1 MLEVGKATS
10 SGQSIDLMILC
21 SSFCPAWCAKESWS
35 QQIPAQESLLC
46 ATRPNYTLSD
56 VSLRVWS
63 LPWQE
68 YLHHRKWQMLQISA
82 SFLRASYWTFTSISL
97 VTGDQVSISEI
108 WVLRK
113 RKQPCSSFFVEETAL
128 HFAQIGIYCSMK
140 RILCIS
146 YSAFKFSV
154 SNLFS
159 WKKTSSL
166 SAGALNPMHICILK
180 DFTSSTNPSLSA
192 GIFHH
197 IPIPKCHPP
206 LPFDFLRRPFLSSTL
221 SFPSEP
227 SLFKCA

>member
-1 MLEVGKATS
+1 MLEVGKATI

-82 SFLRASYWTFTSISL
+82 SFLRVSYWTFTSISL

-108 WVLRK
+108 WVLRE
-113 RKQPCSSFFVEETAL
+113 RKQPCSSFSVEETAL

-159 WKKTSSL
+159 WKKHRHCQQEPWIPCMSASSKISL
-166 SAGALNPMHICILK
+166 HQLIP
-180 DFTSSTNPSLSA
+180 PSLLASFTIYLSPSVTHHCLL
-192 GIFHH
+192 IF
-197 IPIPKCHPP
+197 
-206 LPFDFLRRPFLSSTL
+206 
-221 SFPSEP
+221 
-227 SLFKCA
+227 